1 MNENIEVYRFECLY
15 SKNQLNIE
23 RYMVCQSSLPQSLSF
38 LLAHNS
44 SKNLLLFCAIRGR
57 GCVPVMLVGRGVGD
71 AEGAGAAA
79 GRARRLA
86 IATRGAGAPR
96 SLAAVLTRAPRSA
109 PYRISSVLM
118 GTEIDAE
125 NRSIVS

>member
-1 MNENIEVYRFECLY
+1 M
-15 SKNQLNIE
+15 
-23 RYMVCQSSLPQSLSF
+23 SF
-38 LLAHNS
+38 LL
-44 SKNLLLFCAIRGR
+44 G
-57 GCVPVMLVGRGVGD
+57 GGVRD
-71 AEGAGAAA
+71 AEGVGAAA

-109 PYRISSVLM
+109 PYRISSFLM

-125 NRSIVS
+125 NR

>member
-1 MNENIEVYRFECLY
+1 MLIFQKPVKY
-15 SKNQLNIE
+15 SKV
-23 RYMVCQSSLPQSLSF
+23 YQSSLPQSLSF
-38 LLAHNS
+38 LLLAYNS

>member
-44 SKNLLLFCAIRGR
+44 SKNPFFCAIRGR

-71 AEGAGAAA
+71 AEGVGAAA
-79 GRARRLA
+79 GRAHRLA

-109 PYRISSVLM
+109 PYRISSVLV
-118 GTEIDAE
+118 GTGIDAE
-125 NRSIVS
+125 NSSIVS